1 MRIEFSSEGGAARQ
15 RVLRKMIEY
24 VVSANIDDRI
34 LKRAANLLRNGGLVA
49 FPTDTSWSVGCSIA
63 SRDGIIKLKHLVGK
77 GADAP
82 LTVICSALQQVSELC
97 ELDTG
102 SFRSM
107 KKLVPGP
114 YVFILPSTNR
124 AAKDFDLRRGEL
136 GVRIPENPV
145 PCAVVDALGLPL
157 LSVTAKRTLLGMRA
171 EDAEFP
177 EELLFSGGWELED
190 VQGIDLVLDPG
201 EEQERRVS
209 TVLDMRNGQIEVVR
223 RGAGEYP

>member
-1 MRIEFSSEGGAARQ
+1 
-15 RVLRKMIEY
+15 MIEY
-24 VVSANIDDRI
+24 VVSANIDDRV
-34 LKRAANLLRNGGLVA
+34 LARAADQLRKGGIVA
-49 FPTDTSWSVGCSIA
+49 FPTDTSWSVGCSIS
-63 SRDGIIKLKHLVGK
+63 SREGIAKLKRLVGRE
-77 GADAP
+77 ADGP

-97 ELDTG
+97 ELDTV
-102 SFRSM
+102 SFRAI

-145 PCAVVDALGLPL
+145 PCALVDALGLPL
-157 LSVTAKRTLLGMRA
+157 LSVTAKRTLLG
-171 EDAEFP
+171 EDPADVEFP
-177 EELLFSGGWELED
+177 EELLFSGGWELEGIS
-190 VQGIDLVLDPG
+190 GIDLVLDPG

-209 TVLDMRNGQIEVVR
+209 TVLDMRGGEISVLR

>member
-1 MRIEFSSEGGAARQ
+1 
-15 RVLRKMIEY
+15 MIEY
-24 VVSANIDDRI
+24 VVSGNTDDRI
-34 LKRAANLLRNGGLVA
+34 LRRAADLLRKGGLAA

-63 SRDGIIKLKHLVGK
+63 SPEGITKLKRLVGK
-77 GADAP
+77 GVDAP

-97 ELDTG
+97 ELDTV
-102 SFRSM
+102 SFRTI

-145 PCAVVDALGLPL
+145 PCALVDALGLPL
-157 LSVTAKRTLLGMRA
+157 LSVTAKRTLLGMDPEEA
-171 EDAEFP
+171 DFP
-177 EELLFSGGWELED
+177 EELLFSGGWEIEGIP
-190 VQGIDLVLDPG
+190 GIDLVLDPG

-209 TVLDMRNGQIEVVR
+209 TVLDMREGRVEVLR